1 MIDAAVAI
9 AGFMGLAI
17 ALLMVGILVLAFI
30 SIADDQLDGLIK
42 KKLKKRFG
50 GDE

>member
-1 MIDAAVAI
+1 MIDAAVS
-9 AGFMGLAI
+9 LALF
-17 ALLMVGILVLAFI
+17 ACLVMFFLILVLAFI
-30 SIADDQLDGLIK
+30 SIADDKLDGLIK